1 MNRTSLF
8 GFAPLLASALWGG
21 MYVVSKW
28 GFDAIPPLTLAF
40 LRIVLG
46 AAALGVV
53 VAATTPRRAFD
64 REEWRRFGGLAVW
77 LTAALTTQFVGTDL
91 TNASQGSVLTV
102 LTPVFIL
109 ALGVAVLGE
118 RLSRRSL
125 VGSTLAVFGT
135 LGVLAGR
142 GLDGIATN
150 IDPVGVALLVLSS
163 FFFAGFTVY
172 GKPVI
177 RRYSALEAVTYATIL
192 SVPLFGLFVPFELAT
207 RDVSLL
213 AVDLTPAVVGA
224 VLYLGVAS
232 TAAAWY
238 FWYKGMEYTDASHVA
253 VFFFAQPVVGT
264 LLGVAFLGEQ
274 VDVGFVVGGVVLAV
288 GVYLVSTDSPA

>member
-1 MNRTSLF
+1 MNRTTLF

-53 VAATTPRRAFD
+53 VATTTPRRTFA

-109 ALGVAVLGE
+109 GLGVVALDE
-118 RLSRRSL
+118 QLSRRAL
-125 VGSTLAVFGT
+125 VGSSLAVFGT
-135 LGVLAGR
+135 FGVLAER
-142 GLDGIATN
+142 SLDTIATN
-150 IDPVGVALLVLSS
+150 IDPVGIAMLVLSS

-192 SVPLFGLFVPFELAT
+192 SVPLFGLFVPFELAA

-213 AVDLTPAVVGA
+213 AVDVTTSVVAA
-224 VLYLGVAS
+224 VLYLGLAS
-232 TAAAWY
+232 TATAWY
-238 FWYKGMEYTDASHVA
+238 FWYKGMEYTDATHVA

-274 VDVGFVVGGVVLAV
+274 VDAGFVVGGVVLAV
-288 GVYLVSTDSPA
+288 GVYLVSTDSLD

>member
-1 MNRTSLF
+1 MNRTALY
-8 GFAPLLASALWGG
+8 GLAPLLASALWGG

-28 GFDAIPPLTLAF
+28 GFDVIPPLTLVF
-40 LRIVLG
+40 LRVVLG

-53 VAATTPRRAFD
+53 VAATTPRRRFG

-109 ALGVAVLGE
+109 ALGVVALDE
-118 RLSRRSL
+118 RLSRRAL
-125 VGSTLAVFGT
+125 AGTALAVVGT
-135 LGVLAGR
+135 FGVLGGR
-142 GLDGIATN
+142 SLARFATN
-150 IDPVGVALLVLSS
+150 IDPVGVALLVCSS

-192 SVPLFGLFVPFELAT
+192 SVPLFGLFVPFELAA
-207 RDVSLL
+207 RNVSLS
-213 AVDLTPAVVGA
+213 AIDLSPPVVGA

-238 FWYKGMEYTDASHVA
+238 FWYKGMEYVDASHVA

-264 LLGVAFLGEQ
+264 LLGVAVLGER
-274 VDVGFVVGGVVLAV
+274 VDAGFVAGGVVLAV
-288 GVYLVSTDSPA
+288 GVYLVSTDSTA